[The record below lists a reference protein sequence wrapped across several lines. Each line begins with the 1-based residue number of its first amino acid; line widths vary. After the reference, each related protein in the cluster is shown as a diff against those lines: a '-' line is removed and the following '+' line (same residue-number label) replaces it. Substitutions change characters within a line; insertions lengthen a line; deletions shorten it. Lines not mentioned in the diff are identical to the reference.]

1 MVKAKAAAKAKVL
14 VKKEPGTS
22 AEDKKDL
29 CNFLTQVKGSD
40 QPDKVAVYKHYT
52 SLGRYDKQKKELL
65 ALWKSDKSCKW
76 YGSWSKRVTFTE
88 NEEAEGRTGFGTRI
102 PGCIWGFCM
111 WCFCLF
117 LLLRSDLMGH
127 LRFQVASLLEMPAD
141 SKEFQAVEK
150 SLLAQDG
157 MADDQW
163 DDKDP
168 TQVAFAKA
176 KLKRFHL
183 GKIAVTFGKTT
194 ADKTWSESV
203 EANRQTGKA
212 SGEQL
217 SSVLDV
223 VGRTGGTSEAGS
235 SSQGAEVKT
244 QEDLRF
250 EKYQNQVAVLSTSKS
265 IFFAFK
271 LGAVERDLQKLTA
284 IAARLRH
291 RKDTALASKAAELR
305 TYHTEQLLYLDDATI
320 FVGAAEEAHKHEIGD
335 AQMEVLQGHLEKM
348 GELAG
353 AVKDKLRRNSALL

>member
-1 MVKAKAAAKAKVL
+1 MGKTTKAAAKAKVL

-22 AEDKKDL
+22 AAEDKKDL

-65 ALWKSDKSCKW
+65 ALWKNDKSCKW

-88 NEEAEGRTGFGTRI
+88 KEEAEGRTGFGT
-102 PGCIWGFCM
+102 
-111 WCFCLF
+111 
-117 LLLRSDLMGH
+117 
-127 LRFQVASLLEMPAD
+127 RFQVASLLEMPAD
-141 SKEFQAVEK
+141 SKEFLAVEK
-150 SLLAQDG
+150 SLVLMDG

-163 DDKDP
+163 DEKDP

-183 GKIAVTFGKTT
+183 AKIAVTFGKTT
-194 ADKTWSESV
+194 TDKTWSESV

-217 SSVLDV
+217 SSVLDI
-223 VGRTGGTSEAGS
+223 VGRTGGSSEAGS

-244 QEDLRF
+244 HEDLRF

-271 LGAVERDLQKLTA
+271 LGIIFFAYIYIPGSFLYIGLRYRGAGPRQARGCCCSPPPSFGSRPRQQGCGYEDVPCR
-284 IAARLRH
+284 AAGLP
-291 RKDTALASKAAELR
+291 
-305 TYHTEQLLYLDDATI
+305 
-320 FVGAAEEAHKHEIGD
+320 
-335 AQMEVLQGHLEKM
+335 
-348 GELAG
+348 
-353 AVKDKLRRNSALL
+353 